1 MNVYTPKALAHRI
14 ADLLGKAIQERGHAL
29 LCVSGGK
36 SPIPLFHALRD
47 LPLSWKKVT
56 ISLADERCV
65 PVGHPHSNAALV
77 SAHLLQDLAADARLV
92 RMIDSH
98 EVNETTLAALSQQAH
113 TVLSTLG
120 RCDVLVLGM
129 GEDGHT
135 ASLFSHAT
143 ELQEAL
149 DLNNPLSCQLMHLN
163 PAPPEAPYPRMSQT
177 LQYLLQARQIVLS
190 VQGPAKLAVL
200 QQAQQGADT
209 RWPVSFVLNQ
219 HTTPVEIWTAP

>member
-113 TVLSTLG
+113 TALSTLG

>member
-1 MNVYTPKALAHRI
+1 MNNYTPEALAHRI
-14 ADLLGKAIQERGHAL
+14 ADLLGNAIQERGHAL
-29 LCVSGGK
+29 LSVSGGK

-47 LPLSWKKVT
+47 FPLSWEKIT

-77 SAHLLQDLAADARLV
+77 SAHLLQGLAADARLV
-92 RMIDSH
+92 RMIDSN
-98 EVNETTLAALSQQAH
+98 EVNEATLAALSQQAL
-113 TVLSTLG
+113 TALSTLG

-143 ELQEAL
+143 ELLEAL

-163 PAPPEAPYPRMSQT
+163 PAPPEAPYPRISQT

-209 RWPVSFVLNQ
+209 RWPISFVLNQ

>member
-1 MNVYTPKALAHRI
+1 MNVYTPEALAHRI

-47 LPLSWKKVT
+47 LPLSWEKVT

-77 SAHLLQDLAADARLV
+77 SAHLLQGLAADARLV
-92 RMIDSH
+92 RMIDSN

-113 TVLSTLG
+113 TALSTLG

-163 PAPPEAPYPRMSQT
+163 PAPPEAPYPRISQT

>member
-1 MNVYTPKALAHRI
+1 MNVYTPEALAHRI

-47 LPLSWKKVT
+47 LSLSWEKVT
-56 ISLADERCV
+56 ICLADERCV

-77 SAHLLQDLAADARLV
+77 SAHLLQGSAADARLV

-113 TVLSTLG
+113 TALSTLG

>member
-1 MNVYTPKALAHRI
+1 MNVYTPEALAHRI

-47 LPLSWKKVT
+47 LPLSWEKVT

-65 PVGHPHSNAALV
+65 PVGHPHSNATLV
-77 SAHLLQDLAADARLV
+77 SAHLLQGLAADARLV

-98 EVNETTLAALSQQAH
+98 EVNETTLVALSEQAH
-113 TVLSTLG
+113 TALSALG

-190 VQGPAKLAVL
+190 VQGPTKLAVL

>member
-1 MNVYTPKALAHRI
+1 MNAYTPEALAHRI

-36 SPIPLFHALRD
+36 SPIPVFQALRD
-47 LPLSWKKVT
+47 VPLAWDKVT

-65 PVGHPHSNAALV
+65 AVGHAHSNALLV
-77 SAHLLQDLAADARLV
+77 ETHLLQGLAAQARWV
-92 RMIDSH
+92 RMIDTDMVD
-98 EVNETTLAALSQQAH
+98 EAALSSLAHQAH
-113 TVLSTLG
+113 RALAALG

-149 DLNNPLSCQLMHLN
+149 DLDNPLTCQLMHLN
-163 PAPPEAPYPRMSQT
+163 PAPPEAPYPRISQT
-177 LQYLLQARQIVLS
+177 LAHLLQARHILLTL
-190 VQGPAKLAVL
+190 QGPAKLAVL
-200 QQAQQGADT
+200 NQAQQGADT

-219 HTTPVEIWTAP
+219 HTTPVEIWSAP

>member
-1 MNVYTPKALAHRI
+1 MNNYSPEALSHRI

-47 LPLSWKKVT
+47 LPLSWEKIT

-65 PVGHPHSNAALV
+65 PVGHVHSNATLV
-77 SAHLLQDLAADARLV
+77 SEHLLQGLAAPARLV
-92 RMIDSH
+92 RMIDSD
-98 EVNETTLAALSQQAH
+98 EVNETTYGILAQQAH
-113 TVLSTLG
+113 TALSTLG

-143 ELQEAL
+143 ELHQAL

-163 PAPPEAPYPRMSQT
+163 PAPPEAPYPRISQT
-177 LQYLLQARQIVLS
+177 LPYLLQARHIVLS

-200 QQAQQGADT
+200 QQAQHGADT
-209 RWPVSFVLNQ
+209 RWPISFVLNQ

>member
-1 MNVYTPKALAHRI
+1 MNAYTPEALAHRI
-14 ADLLGKAIQERGHAL
+14 ADLLGKAIQERGHSL

-36 SPIPLFHALRD
+36 SPIPVFQALRD
-47 LPLSWKKVT
+47 VPLAWDKVT

-65 PVGHPHSNAALV
+65 AVGHEHSNALLV
-77 SAHLLQDLAADARLV
+77 ETHLLQGLAAQARWV
-92 RMIDSH
+92 RMIDTDMVD
-98 EVNETTLAALSQQAH
+98 EAALATLAYQAH
-113 TVLSTLG
+113 LALAALG

-149 DLNNPLSCQLMHLN
+149 DLRTPLTCQLMHLN
-163 PAPPEAPYPRMSQT
+163 PAPPEAPYPRISQT
-177 LQYLLQARQIVLS
+177 LAHMLQARHILLTL
-190 VQGPAKLAVL
+190 QGSAKLAVL
-200 QQAQQGADT
+200 NQAQQGADT

-219 HTTPVEIWTAP
+219 HTTPVEIWSA

>member
-1 MNVYTPKALAHRI
+1 MNVYSPEALAHRI
-14 ADLLGKAIQERGHAL
+14 TDLLGKAIQERGHAQ

-47 LPLSWKKVT
+47 LPLSWEKVT

-77 SAHLLQDLAADARLV
+77 SAHLLQGLAADARFV
-92 RMIDSH
+92 RMIESH
-98 EVNETTLAALSQQAH
+98 EVNETTLAALTQQAH
-113 TVLSTLG
+113 TALSALG

-177 LQYLLQARQIVLS
+177 LQYLLKARQIVMS